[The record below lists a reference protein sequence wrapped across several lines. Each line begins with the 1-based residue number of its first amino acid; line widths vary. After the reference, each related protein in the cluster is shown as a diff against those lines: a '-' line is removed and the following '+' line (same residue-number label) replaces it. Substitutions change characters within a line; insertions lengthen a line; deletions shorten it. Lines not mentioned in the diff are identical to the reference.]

1 MELII
6 EERGK
11 SFGKVHQARIAE
23 IRRHIETMTSRE
35 DAESLSVLADA
46 LLVYSH
52 SQVLL
57 KRSGEELLE
66 WFKVFLDFLR
76 CRDEEVIVASFQP
89 ENSGSSFL
97 LVNTPDVPFLVDS
110 LKNILHRLPQR
121 AMIISHPI
129 LTAQRNNGRLTLL
142 SEKVDGDAQESF
154 MLIQFEGVR
163 DLDTTTI
170 EKDIKKVF
178 RIAQEVGR
186 QRKSLGVKLRNISSA
201 TKKTYKKAFTEWLL
215 NDNFICFGYAAV
227 EISASNGGAIKARMA
242 EDPVG
247 WLPQSLIPRGKNAQ
261 KPSGKAQKPF
271 LLTDVAK
278 KLFTRKKSLVVEIL
292 EEESPLYQQDNLIY
306 LGFRDSNKKD
316 KKIEHLF
323 VGLFSKNSVNELA
336 INIPPLRDKLLS
348 ALERQHV
355 HSESYDYRKVVEIF
369 NTFPKVEM
377 FFLSDAELDRLVQSF
392 VSLQR
397 QQSVKLVVTR
407 SLSLRGITLLAIM
420 PRDYYSRDS
429 VRRIESYLGRFLTA
443 EHVSSRVIHF
453 YSDYV
458 SLHFRVVLRDEQVR
472 IDVDALQKVLT
483 DLSRPW
489 EEKLRLLLLR
499 GEESH
504 HGMQLWRKYAN
515 AFSKEYKDLIHPR
528 FAVRDVRA
536 IEQLLASGEDG
547 FDLWGPFQERQEFYR
562 LQFYSLKES
571 YLNELMPFLEN
582 LALAV
587 VDEVDFFVEVDGR
600 TVYMKSFAIRNS
612 VAEAKPLVN
621 QRDNLLEILT
631 GLRKGTIEDDYLN
644 RLMVL
649 TGLDWQEIDVF
660 RAYRNYYFQIGNPF
674 TKRRVAFALINNP
687 QAALLLYR
695 YFEARFQPNPDWQ
708 DPMQR
713 EEKALMP
720 IRMDLSQ
727 ALDQIRDINEDR
739 ILRSLFNLIDST
751 VRTNFFLRRN
761 DPDYFLSFKVSAIGI
776 IDMPFPRPMYDTYV
790 HSATME
796 GIHLRGGKVARG
808 GIRWSDRPDDFRTE
822 VLGLMKTQMT
832 KNALI
837 VPVGSKGGFVVKTP
851 FTTRE
856 EGAELSRQAYI
867 TLMRGLLDLVDNRVA
882 GKIVGPAGLVVYDD
896 QDPYLVVAADKGTA
910 HLPDTANSVSL
921 DYNFWLGDAFASGG
935 SVGYDHKKLGITAR
949 GAWECVKRHFREMG
963 KDIQNEDFTVVG
975 IGDMSGDVFG
985 NGMLLSKHTCL
996 LAAFNHMH
1004 IFLDPDPDPAKSW
1017 QERKRLFDMPRS
1029 TWADYD
1035 AGLISTGG
1043 GVWERASK
1051 NIPLSSAIKKWL
1063 GVRHSTMEGEE
1074 LIRRLLIAEVELL
1087 WNGGIGTYIKS
1098 SNEKNADVGDR
1109 ANDNL
1114 RVSAPQVKAK
1124 VIGEGGNLG
1133 LTQPGRIEYALCG
1146 GMINTDAID
1155 NSAGVDTSDH
1165 EVNLKIFFQT
1175 LRESGVIKTERT
1187 RNLRLQ
1193 EVEDDVCDMVLAN
1206 NYTQSQCLSLDFL
1219 RCQYD
1224 SDPFIDLSERL
1235 VNTGLLDR
1243 KGEFLPSRKELTARG
1258 CGYLRPELS
1267 ILLGYS
1273 KMHLYQTLLE
1283 SDLPDQEPTQSFLKA
1298 YFPEKT
1304 RKRYNAQ
1311 IKNHPLK
1318 REIIATMITNRVVD
1332 QAGCAFLS
1340 TLAQQSGAT
1349 IIEGVTAYLVFDE
1362 VLNGV
1367 AIREQVAAAD
1377 NKMSSTR
1384 QYELLQILERALAG
1398 LCRQVFEQALPMRL
1412 DNCCIND
1419 YRQRLTTFRT
1429 HFKEL
1434 LPKAEWQLCK
1444 DAAAVLEKEGFS
1456 DEMALEMAGFRYL
1469 PGFLPAVYIV
1479 EATGADLL
1487 EVTTAVGEMR
1497 LRLKLSQVMESL
1509 NEYMP
1514 HDRWDRAALVSLR
1527 SAFIKQAIKLTRS
1540 VVAEGKGTS
1549 AFLSARRQRLDYY
1562 LGLIETL
1569 RSAPPASTS
1578 LYVVLLRAL
1587 EAVED

>member
-6 EERGK
+6 EEHGK
-11 SFGKVHQARIAE
+11 SFGKAHQARIAE
-23 IRRHIETMTSRE
+23 IRRHLKTMASHE
-35 DAESLSVLADA
+35 DADALLALAEA

-52 SQVLL
+52 SQVLF
-57 KRSGEELLE
+57 KRSSKELLE
-66 WFKVFLDFLR
+66 WLKVFLEFLR
-76 CRDEEVIVASFQP
+76 QRDEKVKVASFQP

-97 LVNTPDVPFLVDS
+97 LVNTPDVPYLVDS
-110 LKNILHRLPQR
+110 LKTILQQLPQR
-121 AMIISHPI
+121 AIIISHPVFTVQRSKGL
-129 LTAQRNNGRLTLL
+129 LTSLEQ
-142 SEKVDGDAQESF
+142 KVDSEAQESF
-154 MLIQFEGVR
+154 MLIQFEGIR
-163 DLDTTTI
+163 DLDTSVI
-170 EKDIKKVF
+170 EEDIRRVLL
-178 RIAQEVGR
+178 IAQEVGC
-186 QRKSLGVKLRNISSA
+186 QRKNLGTRLKNLSSL
-201 TKKTYKKAFTEWLL
+201 TKKPHQKDFAEWLL
-215 NDNFICFGYAAV
+215 NGNFICFGYAAV
-227 EISASNGGAIKARMA
+227 EISAANGGCVTARLT

-247 WLPQSLIPRGKNAQ
+247 WLPQSLIPKGKGTR
-261 KPSGKAQKPF
+261 KSLP
-271 LLTDVAK
+271 LTVTAK
-278 KLFTRKKSLVVEIL
+278 KLFTRKNTLVVEIL

-306 LGFRDSNKKD
+306 LGYRDSGKGD
-316 KKIEHLF
+316 KIIEHLF
-323 VGLFSKNSVNELA
+323 VGLFSQNSVNELA
-336 INIPPLRDKLLS
+336 SNIPPLRDKLLS
-348 ALERQHV
+348 ALSRQHV
-355 HSESYDYRKVVEIF
+355 KSESYDYRKVVEIF
-369 NTFPKVEM
+369 DTFPKVEM
-377 FFLSDAELDRLVQSF
+377 FFLSEAELDRLVKSF

-397 QQSVKLVVTR
+397 QQAVKLVVTR
-407 SLSLRGITLLAIM
+407 SLSLRGVTLLVIM

-429 VRRIESYLGRFLTA
+429 IRRVESYLGRFLSA

-458 SLHFRVVLRDEQVR
+458 SLHFRIVLPGDQVR

-489 EEKLRLLLLR
+489 DEKLRLLLLR
-499 GEESH
+499 GEERH
-504 HGMQLWRKYAN
+504 RGAQLWHRYAN
-515 AFSKEYKDLIHPR
+515 VFPPEYKDLIHPR

-536 IEQLLASGEDG
+536 IEQVLSTGEDC
-547 FDLWGPFQERQEFYR
+547 FDLWGPFQERHEFYR

-582 LALAV
+582 VLLAV
-587 VDEVDFFVEVDGR
+587 VDEVDSIVEVEGQ
-600 TVYMKSFAIRNS
+600 TVYVKSFAVRNNHPL
-612 VAEAKPLVN
+612 AKPLTS
-621 QRDNLLEILT
+621 QRDNLLEILH

-660 RAYRNYYFQIGNPF
+660 RAYRNYYFQLGNPF
-674 TKRRVAFALINNP
+674 TKRRAAFALISNP

-708 DPMQR
+708 DPMRR
-713 EEKALMP
+713 EEEALMP
-720 IRMDLSQ
+720 IRMELAQ
-727 ALDQIRDINEDR
+727 ALDQVRDINEDR
-739 ILRSLFNLIDST
+739 ILRSLFNLVDST
-751 VRTNFFLRRN
+751 IRTNFFLRRN
-761 DPDYFLSFKVSAIGI
+761 DPDYFLSIKISAIGI
-776 IDMPFPRPMYDTYV
+776 IDMPFPRPMYETYV
-790 HSATME
+790 HSASME

-867 TLMRGLLDLVDNRVA
+867 TLMRGLLDLVDNRVL
-882 GKIVGPAGLVVYDD
+882 GQIERPKGVEVYDD
-896 QDPYLVVAADKGTA
+896 TDPYLVVAADKGTA

-1004 IFLDPDPDPAKSW
+1004 IFLDPAPDAKISW
-1017 QERKRLFDMPRS
+1017 EERKRLFDTPRS
-1029 TWADYD
+1029 TWADYNAD
-1035 AGLISTGG
+1035 LISAGG
-1043 GVWERASK
+1043 GIWERSSK
-1051 NIPLSSAIKKWL
+1051 DIPLSSEVRNWL
-1063 GVRHSTMEGEE
+1063 GVRHATMEGEE
-1074 LIRRLLIAEVELL
+1074 LIRRLLLADVELL

-1098 SNEKNADVGDR
+1098 SMEKNADVGDR

-1114 RVSAPQVKAK
+1114 RVSATQVQAK

-1133 LTQPGRIEYALCG
+1133 LTQPGRIEYAMSG

-1175 LRESGVIKTERT
+1175 LREQGVIKTERT
-1187 RNLRLQ
+1187 RNQRLQ
-1193 EVEDDVCDMVLAN
+1193 EVEDVVCDMVLAN
-1206 NYTQSQCLSLDFL
+1206 NYTQSQCLSLDL
-1219 RCQYD
+1219 RRCQYD
-1224 SDPFIDLSERL
+1224 VDPFIALSERL

-1283 SDLPDQEPTQSFLKA
+1283 SDLPDQESTQIFLKQ
-1298 YFPEKT
+1298 YFPAKT
-1304 RKRYNAQ
+1304 QKRYNTQ
-1311 IKNHPLK
+1311 IKSHPLR
-1318 REIIATMITNRVVD
+1318 REIIATMITNRIVD
-1332 QAGCAFLS
+1332 QAGCAFLN
-1340 TLAQQSGAT
+1340 TLVQQSGAT
-1349 IIEGVTAYLVFDE
+1349 IIEGVAAYLVFDE
-1362 VLNGV
+1362 VLNGD

-1377 NKMSSTR
+1377 NKMSSAR
-1384 QYELLQILERALAG
+1384 QYELLEGLERALAG
-1398 LCRQVFEQALPMRL
+1398 LSRQVFEQALPMRL
-1412 DNCCIND
+1412 DKACVKD
-1419 YRQRLTTFRT
+1419 YRQRLSTFRT
-1429 HFKEL
+1429 HLGEL
-1434 LPKAEWQLCK
+1434 LPEAELQVCK
-1444 DAAAVLEKEGFS
+1444 VAAKGIAKEGFP
-1456 DEMALEMAGFRYL
+1456 DEMAMEMASFKYL
-1469 PGFLPAVYIV
+1469 AGFLPAVYIV

-1497 LRLKLSQVMESL
+1497 LRLKISQVMESL
-1509 NEYMP
+1509 NEYTP

-1527 SAFIKQAIKLTRS
+1527 GAFIKQAIKLTRS
-1540 VVAEGKGTS
+1540 VVAEGKGS
-1549 AFLSARRQRLDYY
+1549 HAFLSSRRPRFDYY
-1562 LGLIETL
+1562 LSLVETL
-1569 RSAPPASTS
+1569 RAAPPTTTS
-1578 LYVVLLRAL
+1578 LYVVILRAL